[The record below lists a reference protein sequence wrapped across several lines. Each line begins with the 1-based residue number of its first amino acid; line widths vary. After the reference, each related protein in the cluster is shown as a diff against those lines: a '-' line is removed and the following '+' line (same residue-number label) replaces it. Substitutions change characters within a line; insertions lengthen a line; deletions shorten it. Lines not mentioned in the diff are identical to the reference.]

1 MPPRVTLTVYNNNGT
16 EVLGSGSLREPS
28 DTGEFY
34 AYITATGI
42 NADVINNI
50 YTYTGSG
57 KWLGV
62 SMTPNAASPEYGPG
76 TYFSVSVSSNV
87 YAVIKNTVSIDL
99 STLSGYQTLAN
110 GTYSLQ
116 VKAKANGYT
125 DSDMSASV
133 SWQKKEFT
141 EVVPTLTHPYAANID
156 MTVSN
161 APFCRISNMNTS
173 KIYTFAYK
181 HKLSDSTQW
190 MDSLAYQS
198 NEWIL
203 HSNNGTYI
211 HQQSSDTVDFN
222 VGSLTGYT
230 TNLNYIAVLCGN
242 KIATIDD
249 FTNIQYYQVLPS
261 YMCIIEGTLITL
273 ADHTKKPIED
283 ITYDDDLLV
292 WNFYEGKFD
301 SAKPVWITKPRLAH
315 EYNICKFSN
324 GVEVGFVGNG
334 GTEGYHRIYNDEAK
348 AFTHTGVAETPI
360 GTHTFAED
368 GSFPELIS
376 QEVIKT
382 PARYYNIGTKEHINL
397 FSNGILTSSRI
408 SNKYA
413 IENMKYIGD
422 RLISEKDEQE
432 YIKHKLELC

>member
-1 MPPRVTLTVYNNNGT
+1 MPRFGVDLTIYNNDGT
-16 EVLGSGSLREPS
+16 ATLGSIILVDKTDDGSI
-28 DTGEFY
+28 
-34 AYITATGI
+34 AYVNDSGI
-42 NADVINNI
+42 APNSNGIAGYI
-50 YTYTGSG
+50 YNGPG
-57 KWLGV
+57 KWLGI
-62 SMTPNAASPEYGPG
+62 STTPNTTTAEYGPG
-76 TYFSVSVSSNV
+76 TQVFFKGSSNA
-87 YAVIKNTVSIDL
+87 YAVIENTVSIDL

-110 GTYSLQ
+110 GTYSLR

-125 DSDMSASV
+125 DSAMSASV

-141 EVVPTLTHPYAANID
+141 EVVPTLTHPFALNID
-156 MTVSN
+156 IYAPN

-173 KIYTFAYK
+173 KIYTLHIEPHPQIDGYLHYDNNVWTYAA
-181 HKLSDSTQW
+181 SQSTH
-190 MDSLAYQS
+190 DLYIYDQS
-198 NEWIL
+198 QDWVDL
-203 HSNNGTYI
+203 YTGSNI
-211 HQQSSDTVDFN
+211 
-222 VGSLTGYT
+222 GYT
-230 TNLNYIAVLCGN
+230 FRLGSIAVLCGN
-242 KIATIDD
+242 TDAAIYD
-249 FTNIQYYQVLPS
+249 FRGVQYYQVLPGYS
-261 YMCIIEGTLITL
+261 CIIEGTLITL

-315 EYNICKFSN
+315 EYNLCKFSN
-324 GVEVGFVGNG
+324 GIEVGFVGNG
-334 GTEGYHRIYNDEAK
+334 GNEGYHRIYNDEAK

-368 GSFPELIS
+368 GSFPELMS

-382 PARYYNIGTKEHINL
+382 PVRYYNIGTKEHINL
-397 FSNGILTSSRI
+397 FSNGILTSSHI

-432 YIKHKLELC
+432 YIEHKLELC